1 LKVSLGRE
9 YLAGL
14 IHKEDSMAAQNL
26 TDDTK
31 KRSAW
36 SIFMGVLT
44 ALLGVFLIIYPM
56 ATATI
61 TTLLLGWVLIFVA
74 IAQIVF
80 ALHSQTVGKFFLKVL
95 LAAIYGIA
103 GVALAF
109 FPIAGVA
116 ALTVLLGTLICA
128 YGVVAIVGAFQ
139 MRPADGWGWF
149 LFDGLVT
156 LLLGI
161 LILAR
166 WPSSSLWAIGTLVG
180 VAVLMGGISRV
191 MIAGKLRKAAGI
203 VGDDVRRAA

>member
-1 LKVSLGRE
+1 MSTQSL
-9 YLAGL
+9 
-14 IHKEDSMAAQNL
+14 IEDL
-26 TDDTK
+26 K
-31 KRSAW
+31 KRSTW
-36 SIFMGVLT
+36 SILMGVLT
-44 ALLGVFLIIYPM
+44 AILGVFLIIYPL
-56 ATATI
+56 ATATV

-80 ALHSQTVGKFFLKVL
+80 ALHSQTIGNFFLKVL
-95 LAAIYGIA
+95 LAVIYGIA

-116 ALTVLLGTLICA
+116 ALTVVLGSLLCA

-139 MRPADGWGWF
+139 MRAVDGWGWF

-156 LLLGI
+156 VLLGI

-180 VAVLMGGISRV
+180 VAVLMGGISRI
-191 MIAGKLRKAAGI
+191 MIAGKIRKVSEIAG
-203 VGDDVRRAA
+203 GDVRRAA